1 MTKGT
6 LDRAARKA
14 RRDEVRACHEA
25 GLSIREISERLEV
38 LKRTV
43 RRIVHRLDSEPP
55 GAAALKARN
64 AALAAYFKAGHTV
77 SEAAAHFGLSR
88 AGTRRLLQAL
98 VPEHMPLTKK
108 ARRAELDSQSAAMA
122 AYYQA
127 KHALRETAKQ
137 FGISSMFA
145 RQILQAK
152 SPGLIRGSGAPGIY
166 RKRPFGYT
174 DKTRAV
180 PNEIE
185 QDIIASMIEMRA
197 TGARWVDVA
206 AVVYE
211 ASGHVLAAGECAQ
224 IVREHCPP
232 DVKLAGRVA
241 RARQAGS

>member
-25 GLSIREISERLEV
+25 GLSIREISE
-38 LKRTV
+38 RTV

-152 SPGLIRGSGAPGIY
+152 SPGLIRGAGHPASIANARSATPTKPG
-166 RKRPFGYT
+166 RCRMRSSRT
-174 DKTRAV
+174 SLRA
-180 PNEIE
+180 
-185 QDIIASMIEMRA
+185 
-197 TGARWVDVA
+197 
-206 AVVYE
+206 
-211 ASGHVLAAGECAQ
+211 
-224 IVREHCPP
+224 
-232 DVKLAGRVA
+232 
-241 RARQAGS
+241 